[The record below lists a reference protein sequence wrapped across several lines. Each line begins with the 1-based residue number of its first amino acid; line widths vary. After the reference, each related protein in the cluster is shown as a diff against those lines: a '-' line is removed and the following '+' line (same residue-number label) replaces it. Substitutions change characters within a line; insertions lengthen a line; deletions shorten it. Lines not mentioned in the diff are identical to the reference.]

1 MDYQIDDLLDE
12 DKCYGHLLGYFHG
25 GTLRCPSCQSTHYHA
40 HESHRKP
47 IVQYKCEDCPTYFN
61 VFSKTVFQG
70 THWKCSRVVMVLR
83 GFLKGE
89 STNSM
94 SREMGLGY
102 RNLLYLRHELMAN
115 AFLHRPTELLADAA
129 TESDEMYQNS
139 GEKGTLHPL
148 PEDPP
153 RRRANKKKGAG
164 HLVE

>member
-1 MDYQIDDLLDE
+1 MPQLSLSQRYGIEVLKRLKYGVSE
-12 DKCYGHLLGYFHG
+12 ISERTGIPKC
-25 GTLRCPSCQSTHYHA
+25 
-40 HESHRKP
+40 
-47 IVQYKCEDCPTYFN
+47 
-61 VFSKTVFQG
+61 TV
-70 THWKCSRVVMVLR
+70 SRELQR
-83 GFLKGE
+83 
-89 STNSM
+89 NSM
-94 SREMGLGY
+94 SREMGSGY